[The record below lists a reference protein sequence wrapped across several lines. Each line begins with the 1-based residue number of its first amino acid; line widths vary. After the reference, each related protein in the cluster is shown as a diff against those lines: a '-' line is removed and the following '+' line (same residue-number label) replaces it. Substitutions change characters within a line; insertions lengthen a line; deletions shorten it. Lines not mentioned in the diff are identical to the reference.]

1 MIKNYKK
8 GDVLLVRY
16 RIPFTNNVIDSVGV
30 LYKKSKI
37 SVVLVHNFY
46 GQSSVDNLKIF
57 IKDIIKIDVV
67 KPVELNSVEDFSKTS
82 ND

>member
-1 MIKNYKK
+1 
-8 GDVLLVRY
+8 
-16 RIPFTNNVIDSVGV
+16 VIDSVGV